1 MDTTNNDDVIN
12 STTNWRLAGG
22 TLRDSISFE
31 SSFSTTTADHDSD
44 DGTSTT
50 TVDHV
55 AKSPLLL
62 LAPIPDG
69 EPCEITI
76 TFAQEHELRQVYIR
90 SSARVYEVYFTKKRG
105 RDKEYLCTVRCGI
118 AMRGEEVLE
127 IPLTVSAASKS
138 EVEPVKDPME
148 KRVKDNGN
156 GRTNEDDW
164 VEVKAGDASLL
175 NNEKNLL
182 PMPQLGR
189 QDFFE
194 ATAEIDDAEPCIS
207 ITLRLLSLQDKRCA
221 LVDEV
226 YVFADPADQSEAE
239 QEEAS
244 GTGNSSSSALMA
256 MFMPTLLQLSRGK
269 DVRKQQDS
277 QVSDKS
283 NSTNPGTLG
292 LSNDSGKIVN
302 EIQQERNFSKSDHK
316 GVSSPVLVDT
326 PAKHVDAARVS
337 EAHIK
342 PELSCNNV
350 ETILHQ
356 LVNRV
361 SRIETIL
368 TRFEDQMLKPINSI
382 DARLQIVEKKLEQLG
397 KKSFE
402 SELIVETKI
411 PNPDFLG
418 SDIDKTPETD
428 ELGGLTKN
436 TDIPQLASC
445 SKAVVPGSSSIDN
458 SEDYA
463 LVLPKNRVDSKFVE
477 PGSENNSISENEM
490 ISAESEISDKEVG
503 HSLGR
508 VSVEETPKLSVS
520 INDALAS
527 ALAGLLSS
535 TSITDGKY
543 SQALVV
549 TAPEFSNEDDSE
561 MEETPP
567 TGTSPDK
574 SQVAAE
580 ELRNTYSAS
589 ETPTSSQKEPGIIED
604 DSEEMTSEVSE
615 KLGDSVGGY
624 DDAETVV
631 SVRND
636 DLDEEMVTSSKNPD
650 SMVHELENPTA
661 TTESKGEPEMDDVL
675 KSVLGFQPTTSSVDF
690 LTPVLDVKFN
700 SDKKVSEN
708 EGFFEALFTE
718 ESTTAVDC
726 NNEAFGDDNLV
737 SVEDE
742 ELKGPPTDTLS
753 SVEMDY
759 YETNEMHRQV
769 SAEISTASLI

>member
-1 MDTTNNDDVIN
+1 MDMTNDDDVIN

-31 SSFSTTTADHDSD
+31 SSFLTFTASHESD
-44 DGTSTT
+44 DGTITT
-50 TVDHV
+50 AVDHV

-62 LAPIPDG
+62 IAPIPNG

-90 SSARVYEVYFTKKRG
+90 SSARVYEVYYTKNRG

-127 IPLTVSAASKS
+127 IPLTESAS
-138 EVEPVKDPME
+138 EVEQMKDPTE
-148 KRVKDNGN
+148 KSVKDNGN

-164 VEVKAGDASLL
+164 VEVKAGDASS
-175 NNEKNLL
+175 EKKLL
-182 PMPQLGR
+182 PLPQLGK

-194 ATAEIDDAEPCIS
+194 ATAEMEDADPCIS

-221 LVDEV
+221 VVDEV
-226 YVFADPADQSEAE
+226 YVFADPVDECESEK
-239 QEEAS
+239 EEAS
-244 GTGNSSSSALMA
+244 GKGNSSSSALMA

-269 DVRKQQDS
+269 DVRKQLDS
-277 QVSDKS
+277 QVS
-283 NSTNPGTLG
+283 GTLG
-292 LSNDSGKIVN
+292 LSNDSGKIMN
-302 EIQQERNFSKSDHK
+302 EIQQERNFSKSDLK

-326 PAKHVDAARVS
+326 PAKHVDATRVS
-337 EAHIK
+337 EAQIK

-402 SELIVETKI
+402 SELLVETET
-411 PNPDFLG
+411 PNTDSLG
-418 SDIDKTPETD
+418 SDTDKSPETD
-428 ELGGLTKN
+428 ELGGLAKN
-436 TDIPQLASC
+436 TDNPELASC
-445 SKAVVPGSSSIDN
+445 SETVVPDSSSIDN
-458 SEDYA
+458 SKDYA
-463 LVLPKNRVDSKFVE
+463 VVLPKNRLDSKFVE
-477 PGSENNSISENEM
+477 SGDEM
-490 ISAESEISDKEVG
+490 ISVESQISDKEDG
-503 HSLGR
+503 HSPGR
-508 VSVEETPKLSVS
+508 VSVEEKPKRSVS

-567 TGTSPDK
+567 TGTRPDK
-574 SQVAAE
+574 SQVAEE
-580 ELRNTYSAS
+580 ELGNTYTASSESA
-589 ETPTSSQKEPGIIED
+589 TSSQKEPDIIEE

-615 KLGDSVGGY
+615 KLGDSVGAC

-636 DLDEEMVTSSKNPD
+636 DFDEEMVTSSKNPD
-650 SMVHELENPTA
+650 SMVHELENSTV
-661 TTESKGEPEMDDVL
+661 TTESKGEPKMDDVL
-675 KSVLGFQPTTSSVDF
+675 KSVLGFQPSTSSVDF

-708 EGFFEALFTE
+708 EDFFEALFTE
-718 ESTTAVDC
+718 ESKTIVDC
-726 NNEAFGDDNLV
+726 YNEAFGDDNLV

-759 YETNEMHRQV
+759 YETNEMHLHV
-769 SAEISTASLI
+769 GVEISTASLI